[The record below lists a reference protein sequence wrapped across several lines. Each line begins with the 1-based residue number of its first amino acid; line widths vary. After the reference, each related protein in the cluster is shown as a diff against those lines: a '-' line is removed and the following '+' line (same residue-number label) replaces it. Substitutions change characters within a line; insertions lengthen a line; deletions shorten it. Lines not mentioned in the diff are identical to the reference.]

1 MLWTCQNQ
9 KRHWPFNTSFC
20 VCKRLPRHNI
30 SKNQLNR
37 SRNGPSKHPRNVVTH
52 YSFFFCCY
60 ACVTAGHA
68 TRDLCFQNYFT
79 GVYKFPWAQQI
90 QISTQSDL
98 NGSSRHPSKVATP
111 SSFLSCCYGRDR
123 TRNAIGNNTFEPSF
137 QNFLMIVQPFFWGTT
152 YAKSS
157 QLKLKQIFKT
167 SNQSYYSSLFL
178 LMLLWTDQNFMGVT
192 DFWVQH
198 IKKLLNRS

>member
-1 MLWTCQNQ
+1 MDLQNIREMLLLITL
-9 KRHWPFNTSFC
+9 S
-20 VCKRLPRHNI
+20 
-30 SKNQLNR
+30 
-37 SRNGPSKHPRNVVTH
+37 
-52 YSFFFCCY
+52 FFCCY

-137 QNFLMIVQPFFWGTT
+137 SKLFDDRIAVFLGHNIS
-152 YAKSS
+152 K
-157 QLKLKQIFKT
+157 IFST
-167 SNQSYYSSLFL
+167 EVEI
-178 LMLLWTDQNFMGVT
+178 D
-192 DFWVQH
+192 
-198 IKKLLNRS
+198 I